1 MCRVTSY
8 EGDIGGGHLSRF
20 QELETV
26 SPVILTTSQLLT
38 TGVDVPT
45 CKNIVIA
52 RVIGSMTDFKQ
63 IIGRGTRVRE
73 DYGKLYFNIV
83 DYTGSATR
91 LFADPEFDGEPA
103 LIDEEVIDE
112 NGEVVEQT
120 VIEDESQG
128 EEGAFELVLLEFS
141 EDEPSQPRK
150 LYFDGSSVEVQ
161 LSRSCARRRVWG
173 CRSSYGPYMDGLG
186 ERGYGVETA
195 VAEPSVGGLRG
206 ILGRHGSTFE

>member
-1 MCRVTSY
+1 MSVTSD

-26 SPVILTTSQLLT
+26 SPVIITTSQLLT

-63 IIGRGTRVRE
+63 IIGRGTLVRE

-141 EDEPSQPRK
+141 EDEPSQPR
-150 LYFDGSSVEVQ
+150 
-161 LSRSCARRRVWG
+161 RVWG

-186 ERGYGVETA
+186 ERGYGVEAA